1 MRTIKEDII
10 SWAIDHV
17 EKTGDKF
24 PICPYAK
31 QARLR
36 KQVKILVVDDHKDF
50 LRQVTEQAGVLF
62 EERLKLIILACS
74 DMEMT
79 SDELHDYIH
88 ALNHVYVPLNTY
100 LMASYPEDEQE
111 EFMEG
116 DWEPDNEFFMVLIQP
131 FKELEDAS
139 AHLEKIGYYNN
150 WSQEYYTDTVLKR
163 QSYRRIYG
171 KRNEKAF
178 KKETYE
184 KWNEEKEKK

>member
-1 MRTIKEDII
+1 MRTVEEDIK

-17 EKTGDKF
+17 EKHGDKF

-31 QARLR
+31 KARLEN
-36 KQVKILVVDDHKDF
+36 QVKIVIVDKCDEF
-50 LRQVTEQAGVLF
+50 LERVCEEAGGLF
-62 EERLKLIILACS
+62 QNRLKLIILACS
-74 DMEMT
+74 EMEIT
-79 SDELHDYIH
+79 PD
-88 ALNHVYVPLNTY
+88 T
-100 LMASYPEDEQE
+100 SYPEDEQE

-116 DWEPDNEFFMVLIQP
+116 DWEPDNEFFMELIQP

-150 WSQEYYTDTVLKR
+150 WSQEYYADTVLKR

-171 KRNEKAF
+171 KRNEKTL

-184 KWNEEKEKK
+184 KRHKESKQKDQ

>member
-1 MRTIKEDII
+1 MRTIEEDII

-17 EKTGDKF
+17 EKKGDKF

-31 QARLR
+31 QARLN
-36 KQVKILVVDDHKDF
+36 KQIKIVIVDKCDDF
-50 LRQVTEQAGVLF
+50 LEQVCDEAGVLF
-62 EERLKLIILACS
+62 EQELKLIILACS
-74 DMEMT
+74 DMKIT
-79 SDELHDYIH
+79 PDTLNDYVC

-131 FKELEDAS
+131 FKELEEAS
-139 AHLEKIGYYNN
+139 AHLESIGYYNN
-150 WSQEYYTDTVLKR
+150 WSQEYYTDTVKLR
-163 QSYRRIYG
+163 QSYRRLYG

-178 KKETYE
+178 KKE
-184 KWNEEKEKK
+184 NDEEKEKTKE

>member
-1 MRTIKEDII
+1 MRTVEEDIK

-17 EKTGDKF
+17 ENHGDKF

-31 QARLR
+31 KARLEN
-36 KQVKILVVDDHKDF
+36 QVKIVIVDKCDEF
-50 LRQVTEQAGVLF
+50 LERVCEEAGVLF
-62 EERLKLIILACS
+62 EQELKLIILACS
-74 DMEMT
+74 DMKIT
-79 SDELHDYIH
+79 PDTLNDYVC

-131 FKELEDAS
+131 FKELEEAS
-139 AHLEKIGYYNN
+139 AHLESIGYYNN
-150 WSQEYYTDTVLKR
+150 WSQEYYTDTVKLR
-163 QSYRRIYG
+163 QSYRRLYG

-178 KKETYE
+178 KKE
-184 KWNEEKEKK
+184 NDEEKEKTKE